1 MKPIMKF
8 DYITGELL
16 QQYYTIQQASEDN
29 NLSYITIYKM
39 LQQDIIKQPRRDYY
53 FGYEPKK
60 RQIIVCYDNET
71 REELGRYKNIKDAS
85 EKTGVAW
92 QQIEWQIRCNRDFND
107 RYMGSTGLWFKRITI
122 CN

>member
-1 MKPIMKF
+1 MINKY
-8 DYITGELL
+8 DYMSGELL

-53 FGYEPKK
+53 FGYKPKK

-71 REELGRYKNIKDAS
+71 RQELGRYKTIKDAS

-92 QQIEWQIRCNRDFND
+92 QQIEWQIRKNLPLNKRC
-107 RYMGSTGLWFKRITI
+107 MGCTGLWFVRMQIS
-122 CN
+122 N